1 MKTEK
6 NLSSRIEVRLS
17 TEQKELFE
25 SAAHVAGYRSLSDF
39 VVQTI
44 QSKAS
49 EIMNQQSDLVLSK
62 RDAVMFVNLIL
73 NAPKPNAK
81 LKKAY
86 ANYRKLSMVAEK

>member
-6 NLSSRIEVRLS
+6 NLSSRIEVRLTS
-17 TEQKELFE
+17 EQKELFE
-25 SAAHVAGYRSLSDF
+25 NAAQLAGHRSLSDF
-39 VVQTI
+39 IVQTI
-44 QSKAS
+44 QAKAS
-49 EIMNQQSDLVLSK
+49 EVVNQQAAITLSK
-62 RDAVMFVNLIL
+62 RDAVMFVDLIT